1 MARGRSPSLI
11 ARMVVWGRAGG
22 RCQFAGCGKRLDGD
36 LVTGDLNKN
45 QSYLAHII
53 ASDPGGKRGD
63 PVLSHQ
69 LSDAPENLMLMC
81 DPHHREID
89 DPQKIQRYTVEALR
103 EMKRRHEDRLDRLMS
118 NPSATAAHI
127 LRISAT
133 VGDNETAVPLKA
145 CIDALTP
152 MFTLADRAPIDIK
165 IRGMDHKDSDPTYYP
180 TEIGNLRARFDREIR
195 GRYQEGDL
203 EHLAI
208 FGFAPI
214 PILIE
219 LGRLL
224 SDLSE
229 ATVYGRHREP
239 NPGWTWPNDGEGL
252 NFGRVVGPAGSK
264 TVALKLSVTA
274 EITDDRVRAAFPGQD
289 VSIWEIRSSRIGAN
303 ELRNQADLAGYRI
316 LVGKIFDEIRA
327 QHGPDVELS
336 VFPAVPTTCAIE
348 FGRVWQP
355 KAHLSFNV
363 YDQTQAEGFVLRHR
377 IGTARKVS
385 VTS

>member
-1 MARGRSPSLI
+1 MARGPNPSQVT
-11 ARMVVWGRAGG
+11 RMVVWGRAGG

-45 QSYLAHII
+45 LAYLAHIV
-53 ASDPGGKRGD
+53 ASDPGGVRGH

-69 LSDAPENLMLMC
+69 LSDVPENLMLMC

-89 DPQKIQRYTVEALR
+89 DPQKRLSYTTEVLR
-103 EMKRRHEDRLDRLMS
+103 EMKQRHEDRLDRLMS
-118 NPSATAAHI
+118 NPTATAAHI

-133 VGDNETAVPLKA
+133 IGDNETAVPLKA

-152 MFTLADRAPIDIK
+152 TFNLADRVPIDIK

-180 TEIGNLRARFDREIR
+180 AEIGNLRARFEREIR
-195 GRYQEGDL
+195 GRYREGHL

-214 PILIE
+214 PILME
-219 LGRLL
+219 LGCLL

-239 NPGWTWPNDGEGL
+239 SPGWAWPNDGEKL
-252 NFGRVVGPAGSK
+252 DFWRIAGPTGS
-264 TVALKLSVTA
+264 TNVALKLSITA
-274 EITDDRVRAAFPGQD
+274 EITDDRVRAALPGQD
-289 VSIWEIRSSRIGAN
+289 VSIWEIRSSRFGAN

-316 LVGKIFDEIRA
+316 LAGKVFDEIRA

-355 KAHLSFNV
+355 KAHVSFNV

-377 IGTARKVS
+377 IGIAGKVTLAS
-385 VTS
+385 